1 MDILERKSST
11 AATGTIKLDFIIV
24 ANNEMMVLI
33 VIWTLQWRIVDGLFL
48 AWIVI
53 VNLDQG
59 KAGYPGKQFED
70 PFLSTKRIACP

>member
-33 VIWTLQWRIVDGLFL
+33 VIWTLQWRIVDGLF
-48 AWIVI
+48 WR
-53 VNLDQG
+53 G
-59 KAGYPGKQFED
+59 
-70 PFLSTKRIACP
+70 LSL